1 MPQLTNLNTFPYF
14 DDFDE
19 SNNFYKVLFK
29 PGQPVQAREL
39 TTLQSIVQNQVEQFG
54 NHVFKEGSVVI
65 PGSLVVRATQLF
77 LELEKT
83 FNGLD
88 ITQYLDQ
95 LVGKTIV
102 GSDSGVKGKVE
113 GYQETYIIVSLFET
127 GEDNELEEFLV
138 EEDIYVEEAVPL
150 TDAAITSFAAGAS
163 VATVQAIDEGCVA
176 KLTEGVFYLRGY
188 FVEVPEQL
196 LIVSTDEGTPSFT
209 LGFEVEESLVS
220 SYDDESLYDNSQGFV
235 NYAAP
240 GADRLK
246 IEAKMVS
253 VFEDDDIPQNFIE
266 LAQVENG
273 LIKSSKVENPEYNI
287 LADEMARRTYDES
300 GDYYVKP
307 FTLEV
312 KNSLNDFKGSDGVYA
327 EDETTAS
334 GEIPRDDLAV
344 YQISAGKAYVQGYE
358 VNIPS
363 GFSLDIEKPRT
374 TKEFKSQA
382 VEYATGSTLR
392 LNNVYGAPKIGLS
405 TTYTVSLRSE
415 RVGSAA
421 TIAAGKEI
429 GLARVYDYALET
441 GSYDASNPLT
451 NAFDLTLFDP

>member
-39 TTLQSIVQNQVEQFG
+39 TTLQSILQNQVEQFG

-65 PGSLVVRATQLF
+65 PGSLVVRAPQVF

-113 GYQETYIIVSLFET
+113 GYQGEYIIVSLFET
-127 GEDNELEEFLV
+127 GEDNELEDFLTDEDIFV
-138 EEDIYVEEAVPL
+138 EESIPL

-163 VATVQAIDEGCVA
+163 VATVQSVEEGCVA

-188 FVEVPEQL
+188 FVEVSEQF
-196 LIVSTDEGTPSFT
+196 LIVSVDDPTPTFT
-209 LGFEVEESLVS
+209 LGFSVEETFVS
-220 SYDDESLYDNSQGFV
+220 SFDDESLYDNSQGFV

-246 IEAKMVS
+246 LEAKMIAVES
-253 VFEDDDIPQNFIE
+253 DDEIPQDFIE
-266 LAQVENG
+266 LAQVEG
-273 LIKSSKVENPEYNI
+273 GVIRSSKVENPEYNI

-307 FTLEV
+307 FT
-312 KNSLNDFKGSDGVYA
+312 
-327 EDETTAS
+327 
-334 GEIPRDDLAV
+334 
-344 YQISAGKAYVQGYE
+344 
-358 VNIPS
+358 
-363 GFSLDIEKPRT
+363 
-374 TKEFKSQA
+374 
-382 VEYATGSTLR
+382 
-392 LNNVYGAPKIGLS
+392 
-405 TTYTVSLRSE
+405 
-415 RVGSAA
+415 
-421 TIAAGKEI
+421 
-429 GLARVYDYALET
+429 
-441 GSYDASNPLT
+441 
-451 NAFDLTLFDP
+451 